1 MLHRLDEAKLWGA
14 PDRKLDR
21 LAAGLFYDAREP
33 DAAGSRLDA
42 RAERLSVAATR
53 LAFCASPATARW
65 LVQQEAAL
73 FASRLRLGERG
84 VPDPSPSEED
94 DDAEAEAPD
103 CFVSAASFGD
113 GTASASKPT
122 RHRWVA
128 FERASSLIGRRAPG
142 VVLRNGRARVPDAL
156 VPEVLLHDHRRETEA
171 ALAAT
176 ARRRRHAEAE
186 ARGAGAFGTP
196 AAADAL
202 KNLVTWR
209 PRRPTAEETEA
220 WVRAER
226 EASRR
231 ARLRGDE
238 KSLAEADE
246 RAPATEDVEDL
257 APPPGR
263 SFFFGP
269 EGADLDSDPNG
280 AGREG
285 RARTGWCR
293 GWRRRRGNGGDAPP
307 ATSLSLYANDAG
319 ASAFGGADSAF
330 GRLPAERFAPP
341 LGSDAKRALRVIRKG
356 PRHAVA
362 GARPFPLCVRR
373 HLAGLHRDHH
383 LRHEARFQ
391 LTLFLKGVDLSAE
404 ETLHVWRSQF
414 GHGKMND
421 FQNEHRYHVRHA
433 YGLEGK
439 MADYP
444 PFTCAKLA
452 RRKVEPNGAASCP
465 FAAAAASL
473 PGGGDGS
480 SRASRASASSRGR
493 DSTEPGGNPDPAD
506 ALREEIGALVPPRD
520 AERIARVAAGGN
532 AREACRLFFR
542 ATHVPNDP
550 AEDASA
556 RSDVAQETN
565 AETNADTNAE
575 TDAETNAETDASLS
589 PSAAAFRALGSLE
602 DLKFP
607 HDYYDASARLEEE
620 ARRFSRGG
628 GASGAGAGAGAGG
641 AARPRVALE
650 MEDDTDESDAE
661 EGFDLPGH
669 RDH

>member
-1 MLHRLDEAKLWGA
+1 VLHRLDEAKLWGA

-21 LAAGLFYDAREP
+21 LAAGLFYDASRAP
-33 DAAGSRLDA
+33 RLRLDA

-73 FASRLRLGERG
+73 FAARLRLGERE
-84 VPDPSPSEED
+84 VPGPSPSEED
-94 DDAEAEAPD
+94 DEAPETN
-103 CFVSAASFGD
+103 GD
-113 GTASASKPT
+113 GATSARRSPVRPCASRA
-122 RHRWVA
+122 HRWVA
-128 FERASSLIGRRAPG
+128 FERATGLVARREPG
-142 VVLRNGRARVPDAL
+142 VVLRDGRARVPDAL
-156 VPEVLLHDHRRETEA
+156 VPEVLVADHRRETEA

-176 ARRRRHAEAE
+176 ARRRRRAEAE

-202 KNLVTWR
+202 AKLVTWR
-209 PRRPTAEETEA
+209 PKRPTAEETAA

-231 ARLRGDE
+231 RTF
-238 KSLAEADE
+238 AEAGSA
-246 RAPATEDVEDL
+246 APATEDVEDL
-257 APPPGR
+257 ASPPSRG
-263 SFFFGP
+263 FFFGP
-269 EGADLDSDPNG
+269 ETNEG
-280 AGREG
+280 GREG
-285 RARTGWCR
+285 RAKAGWCR
-293 GWRRRRGNGGDAPP
+293 GWRRRRREDGGDAPP
-307 ATSLSLYANDAG
+307 ATSLSVFPDAG
-319 ASAFGGADSAF
+319 RAFGGADSAF
-330 GRLPAERFAPP
+330 GRLPVERFEIP

-362 GARPFPLCVRR
+362 GARPYPLCVRR

-391 LTLFLKGVDLSAE
+391 LTLFFKGIDLSAE
-404 ETLHVWRSQF
+404 ETLHVWRAQF

-444 PFTCAKLA
+444 PLTCEKLA

-465 FAAAAASL
+465 FAAAASGARREREEDATRREPFEKRSDL
-473 PGGGDGS
+473 SRFGS
-480 SRASRASASSRGR
+480 
-493 DSTEPGGNPDPAD
+493 DPTS
-506 ALREEIGALVPPRD
+506 ALREEIGTVVPPRD

-532 AREACRLFFR
+532 AREACRMFFR
-542 ATHVPNDP
+542 ATHAPNDE
-550 AEDASA
+550 ANA
-556 RSDVAQETN
+556 RGERQVESRKTRDEYARKQESDDDFETN
-565 AETNADTNAE
+565 RGIEPAASGSER
-575 TDAETNAETDASLS
+575 DAPSDALRD
-589 PSAAAFRALGSLE
+589 AASLE

-607 HDYYDASARLEEE
+607 HDYYDRSARVEEE
-620 ARRFSRGG
+620 TKRF
-628 GASGAGAGAGAGG
+628 AGGAGG
-641 AARPRVALE
+641 AARRRVALE
-650 MEDDTDESDAE
+650 MEDDTDESDAD
-661 EGFDLPGH
+661 EGGDLPGH

>member
-1 MLHRLDEAKLWGA
+1 MNHLAQARLTVLHRLDEAKLWGA
-14 PDRKLDR
+14 PDGRLDR
-21 LAAGLFYDAREP
+21 LAAGLFYDARESES
-33 DAAGSRLDA
+33 AGSRLDA

-53 LAFCASPATARW
+53 LAFCASPATTRW

-73 FASRLRLGERG
+73 FASRLRLGERE

-94 DDAEAEAPD
+94 DEAEDETSRRAE
-103 CFVSAASFGD
+103 SASLGD
-113 GTASASKPT
+113 GTESAPKAS

-128 FERASSLIGRRAPG
+128 FERASALIGRRAPG
-142 VVLRNGRARVPDAL
+142 VLLRNGRARIPEAL

-196 AAADAL
+196 ATADVLA
-202 KNLVTWR
+202 KLVTWR
-209 PRRPTAEETEA
+209 PRRPNAEETEA

-231 ARLRGDE
+231 HGF
-238 KSLAEADE
+238 AETGS
-246 RAPATEDVEDL
+246 RAPVTEDLEDL
-257 APPPGR
+257 AAPPSG
-263 SFFFGP
+263 SFFGDF
-269 EGADLDSDPNG
+269 DSNG

-285 RARTGWCR
+285 RARTGWVR
-293 GWRRRRGNGGDAPP
+293 GWRRSRKDGGNAAP
-307 ATSLSLYANDAG
+307 ATSLSLLPDAG
-319 ASAFGGADSAF
+319 RAFGGADSAF
-330 GRLPAERFAPP
+330 GRLPAEHFAPP
-341 LGSDAKRALRVIRKG
+341 IGSDAKRALRVIRKG

-391 LTLFLKGVDLSAE
+391 LTLFFKGIDLSAE

-444 PFTCAKLA
+444 PFTCEKLA
-452 RRKVEPNGAASCP
+452 RRKVTPDGAASCP
-465 FAAAAASL
+465 FAAAAS
-473 PGGGDGS
+473 GGGDGRRDASAVREGPGS
-480 SRASRASASSRGR
+480 SRTSKASSREHR
-493 DSTEPGGNPDPAD
+493 AAEPSSPAD
-506 ALREEIGALVPPRD
+506 ALREEIGALVPPRE
-520 AERIARVAAGGN
+520 AARIVRVAAGGN
-532 AREACRLFFR
+532 AREACRMFFR
-542 ATHVPNDP
+542 ATHSPESPESPESPDSP
-550 AEDASA
+550 DEDEDEA
-556 RSDVAQETN
+556 RSTFR
-565 AETNADTNAE
+565 
-575 TDAETNAETDASLS
+575 
-589 PSAAAFRALGSLE
+589 AAAPARAAERVGVARETHASPDARSLE

-607 HDYYDASARLEEE
+607 HDYFDESARVEEA

-628 GASGAGAGAGAGG
+628 ALEAGAGASA
-641 AARPRVALE
+641 RVALE

-661 EGFDLPGH
+661 EGGDLPGH

>member
-1 MLHRLDEAKLWGA
+1 VLHRLDEAKLWGA

-21 LAAGLFYDAREP
+21 LAAGLFYDASRAP
-33 DAAGSRLDA
+33 RLRLDA

-73 FASRLRLGERG
+73 FAARLRLGERE
-84 VPDPSPSEED
+84 VPGPSPSEED
-94 DDAEAEAPD
+94 DEAPETNGD
-103 CFVSAASFGD
+103 GAASARRSPVRPC
-113 GTASASKPT
+113 ASRA
-122 RHRWVA
+122 HRWVA
-128 FERASSLIGRRAPG
+128 FERATGLVARREPG
-142 VVLRNGRARVPDAL
+142 VVLRDGRARVPDAL
-156 VPEVLLHDHRRETEA
+156 VPEVLVADHRRETEA

-176 ARRRRHAEAE
+176 ARRRRGAEAE

-202 KNLVTWR
+202 AKLVTWR
-209 PRRPTAEETEA
+209 PKRPTAEETAA

-231 ARLRGDE
+231 RTF
-238 KSLAEADE
+238 AEAGSA
-246 RAPATEDVEDL
+246 APATEDVEDL
-257 APPPGR
+257 ASPPSR
-263 SFFFGP
+263 SRGFFFGP
-269 EGADLDSDPNG
+269 ETNENEG
-280 AGREG
+280 GREG
-285 RARTGWCR
+285 RAKAGWCR
-293 GWRRRRGNGGDAPP
+293 GWRRRRREDGGDAPP
-307 ATSLSLYANDAG
+307 ATSLSVFPDAG
-319 ASAFGGADSAF
+319 RAFGGADSAF
-330 GRLPAERFAPP
+330 GRLPVERFEIP

-362 GARPFPLCVRR
+362 GARPYPLCVRR

-391 LTLFLKGVDLSAE
+391 LTLFFKGIDLSAE
-404 ETLHVWRSQF
+404 ETLHVWRAQF

-444 PFTCAKLA
+444 PLTCEKLA
-452 RRKVEPNGAASCP
+452 RKKVEPNGAASCP
-465 FAAAAASL
+465 FAAAASGARREREEDATTREPFETSRSD
-473 PGGGDGS
+473 PNRFGS
-480 SRASRASASSRGR
+480 
-493 DSTEPGGNPDPAD
+493 DPES
-506 ALREEIGALVPPRD
+506 ALREEIGTVVPPRD

-542 ATHVPNDP
+542 ATHAPNDE
-550 AEDASA
+550 A
-556 RSDVAQETN
+556 N
-565 AETNADTNAE
+565 AA
-575 TDAETNAETDASLS
+575 
-589 PSAAAFRALGSLE
+589 SLE

-607 HDYYDASARLEEE
+607 HDYYDRSARVEEE
-620 ARRFSRGG
+620 TKRF
-628 GASGAGAGAGAGG
+628 AGGAGG
-641 AARPRVALE
+641 AARRRVALE
-650 MEDDTDESDAE
+650 MEDDTDESDAD
-661 EGFDLPGH
+661 EGGDLPGH

>member
-21 LAAGLFYDAREP
+21 LAAGLFYDASK
-33 DAAGSRLDA
+33 DAGARLDT

-65 LVQQEAAL
+65 LAQQEAVL
-73 FASRLRLGERG
+73 FASRLRLGERE

-94 DDAEAEAPD
+94 DDDETRGEKEE
-103 CFVSAASFGD
+103 SSSN
-113 GTASASKPT
+113 TRRE

-128 FERASSLIGRRAPG
+128 FERAAGLIARREPG
-142 VVLRNGRARVPDAL
+142 VVLRNGRARVGDSL
-156 VPEVLLHDHRRETEA
+156 VPEVLVFDRRRETEA

-176 ARRRRHAEAE
+176 AKRRRHAEAE

-202 KNLVTWR
+202 AKLVTWR
-209 PRRPTAEETEA
+209 PRRPTSEETAA

-226 EASRR
+226 EASRG
-231 ARLRGDE
+231 APSG
-238 KSLAEADE
+238 AERS
-246 RAPATEDVEDL
+246 RAPATDDLEDL
-257 APPPGR
+257 APPGPSG
-263 SFFFGP
+263 FFFGP
-269 EGADLDSDPNG
+269 PASRDADSTG

-285 RARTGWCR
+285 RARTGWRR
-293 GWRRRRGNGGDAPP
+293 GWRRRREDGGGAA
-307 ATSLSLYANDAG
+307 ATSLSLYADSACR
-319 ASAFGGADSAF
+319 AFGGADSAF
-330 GRLPAERFAPP
+330 GRLPAERFLSPP

-391 LTLFLKGVDLSAE
+391 LTLFFKGIDLSAE

-444 PFTCAKLA
+444 PFTCDKLA

-465 FAAAAASL
+465 FAAAAISSAGARGKV
-473 PGGGDGS
+473 PPETGRAIKDGPS
-480 SRASRASASSRGR
+480 GTSVACHVSRSDDDPASA
-493 DSTEPGGNPDPAD
+493 
-506 ALREEIGALVPPRD
+506 LLHEIQTLVPPGD

-532 AREACRLFFR
+532 AREACRMFFR
-542 ATHVPNDP
+542 ATHFPDGANS
-550 AEDASA
+550 SA
-556 RSDVAQETN
+556 RGDANESDRPDSALIDAN
-565 AETNADTNAE
+565 DT
-575 TDAETNAETDASLS
+575 LRRLYR
-589 PSAAAFRALGSLE
+589 FE

-607 HDYYDASARLEEE
+607 HDYYDQSARVEEE
-620 ARRFSRGG
+620 THRFAENPRGFPNAGEKSKSARRV
-628 GASGAGAGAGAGG
+628 
-641 AARPRVALE
+641 VALE
-650 MEDDTDESDAE
+650 MEDDTDESEE
-661 EGFDLPGH
+661 EGGDLPGH
-669 RDH
+669 RDR

>member
-21 LAAGLFYDAREP
+21 LAAGLFYDASKEP
-33 DAAGSRLDA
+33 KGARLDT

-65 LVQQEAAL
+65 LAQQEAAL
-73 FASRLRLGERG
+73 FASRLRLGERE

-94 DDAEAEAPD
+94 DDDETNDED
-103 CFVSAASFGD
+103 SSETRGEKD
-113 GTASASKPT
+113 SNNRRE

-128 FERASSLIGRRAPG
+128 FERAAGLIARREPG
-142 VVLRNGRARVPDAL
+142 VVLRNGRARVGDSL
-156 VPEVLLHDHRRETEA
+156 VPEVLVSDRRRETED

-176 ARRRRHAEAE
+176 AKRRRHAEAE

-202 KNLVTWR
+202 AKLVTWR
-209 PRRPTAEETEA
+209 PRRPTAEETAA

-226 EASRR
+226 EASRGFR
-231 ARLRGDE
+231 V
-238 KSLAEADE
+238 S
-246 RAPATEDVEDL
+246 RAPATDDLEDL
-257 APPPGR
+257 ASPGP
-263 SFFFGP
+263 SGFFFGAGP
-269 EGADLDSDPNG
+269 PASRDADSTG
-280 AGREG
+280 EGREG
-285 RARTGWCR
+285 RARTGWRR
-293 GWRRRRGNGGDAPP
+293 GWRRRREDGGGAA
-307 ATSLSLYANDAG
+307 ATSLSLYADG
-319 ASAFGGADSAF
+319 ACRAFGGADSAF
-330 GRLPAERFAPP
+330 GRLPAERFEPP

-391 LTLFLKGVDLSAE
+391 LTLFFKGIDLSAE

-444 PFTCAKLA
+444 PFTCDKLA

-465 FAAAAASL
+465 FAAAAS
-473 PGGGDGS
+473 
-480 SRASRASASSRGR
+480 ASAGAGRANPAETSGTSVASTSRS
-493 DSTEPGGNPDPAD
+493 DDDPAS
-506 ALREEIGALVPPRD
+506 ALLEEIRALVPPGD

-542 ATHVPNDP
+542 ATHFPDGAPTAPGAKKSDEPDSDADAND
-550 AEDASA
+550 ANANDANANDANANDASF
-556 RSDVAQETN
+556 
-565 AETNADTNAE
+565 
-575 TDAETNAETDASLS
+575 AS
-589 PSAAAFRALGSLE
+589 PAAALARLYRFE

-607 HDYYDASARLEEE
+607 HDYYDQSARVEEE
-620 ARRFSRGG
+620 TKRFAERGFPGAGETSAARR
-628 GASGAGAGAGAGG
+628 
-641 AARPRVALE
+641 RVALE
-650 MEDDTDESDAE
+650 MEDDTDESEE
-661 EGFDLPGH
+661 EGGDLPGH
-669 RDH
+669 RDR

>member
-21 LAAGLFYDAREP
+21 LAAGLFYDASK
-33 DAAGSRLDA
+33 DAGARLDT

-65 LVQQEAAL
+65 LAQQEAVL
-73 FASRLRLGERG
+73 FASRLRLGERE

-94 DDAEAEAPD
+94 DDDETRGEKEE
-103 CFVSAASFGD
+103 SSSN
-113 GTASASKPT
+113 TRRE

-128 FERASSLIGRRAPG
+128 FERAAGLIARREPG
-142 VVLRNGRARVPDAL
+142 VVLRNGRARVGDSL
-156 VPEVLLHDHRRETEA
+156 VPEVLVFDRRRETEA

-176 ARRRRHAEAE
+176 AKRRRHAEAE

-202 KNLVTWR
+202 AKLVTWR
-209 PRRPTAEETEA
+209 PRRPTSEETAA

-231 ARLRGDE
+231 RTF
-238 KSLAEADE
+238 AEAGSA
-246 RAPATEDVEDL
+246 APATEDVEDL
-257 APPPGR
+257 ASPPPSR
-263 SFFFGP
+263 ERFFETGLETNERGP
-269 EGADLDSDPNG
+269 QE
-280 AGREG
+280 GREG
-285 RARTGWCR
+285 GAKAGWCR
-293 GWRRRRGNGGDAPP
+293 GWRRRRREDGGDAPP
-307 ATSLSLYANDAG
+307 ATSLSVFPSDAG
-319 ASAFGGADSAF
+319 RAFGGADSAF
-330 GRLPAERFAPP
+330 GRLPVERFEIP

-362 GARPFPLCVRR
+362 GARPYPLCVRR

-391 LTLFLKGVDLSAE
+391 LTLFFKGIDLSAE
-404 ETLHVWRSQF
+404 ETLHVWRAQF

-444 PFTCAKLA
+444 PFTCDKLA

-465 FAAAAASL
+465 FAAAAISSA
-473 PGGGDGS
+473 GAREKVRAETGRAIKDGPS
-480 SRASRASASSRGR
+480 GTSVACHVSRSDDDPASA
-493 DSTEPGGNPDPAD
+493 
-506 ALREEIGALVPPRD
+506 LLHEIQTLVPPGD

-542 ATHVPNDP
+542 ATHFPDGANS
-550 AEDASA
+550 SA
-556 RSDVAQETN
+556 RGDANESDRPDSALIDAN
-565 AETNADTNAE
+565 DTLRRLYRF
-575 TDAETNAETDASLS
+575 DDM
-589 PSAAAFRALGSLE
+589 
-602 DLKFP
+602 KFP
-607 HDYYDASARLEEE
+607 HDYYDQSARVEEE
-620 ARRFSRGG
+620 THRFAESGFPNAGDKSKSARRV
-628 GASGAGAGAGAGG
+628 
-641 AARPRVALE
+641 VALE
-650 MEDDTDESDAE
+650 MEDDTDESEE
-661 EGFDLPGH
+661 EGGDLPGH
-669 RDH
+669 RDR

>member
-21 LAAGLFYDAREP
+21 LAAGLFYDA
-33 DAAGSRLDA
+33 SRAPALDA

-73 FASRLRLGERG
+73 FAARLRLGERE
-84 VPDPSPSEED
+84 VPGPSPSEED
-94 DDAEAEAPD
+94 DEAPETNGD
-103 CFVSAASFGD
+103 GAASARRSPVRPCASR
-113 GTASASKPT
+113 GT
-122 RHRWVA
+122 HRWVA
-128 FERASSLIGRRAPG
+128 FERATGLVARRDPG
-142 VVLRNGRARVPDAL
+142 VVLRDGRARVPDAL
-156 VPEVLLHDHRRETEA
+156 VPEVLVADHRRETEA

-176 ARRRRHAEAE
+176 ARRRRRAEAE

-202 KNLVTWR
+202 AKLVTWR
-209 PRRPTAEETEA
+209 PKRPTAEETAA

-231 ARLRGDE
+231 RTF
-238 KSLAEADE
+238 AEAGSA
-246 RAPATEDVEDL
+246 APATEDVEDL
-257 APPPGR
+257 ASPPSRG
-263 SFFFGP
+263 FFFGP
-269 EGADLDSDPNG
+269 ETNEG
-280 AGREG
+280 GREG
-285 RARTGWCR
+285 RAKAGWCR
-293 GWRRRRGNGGDAPP
+293 GWRRRRREDGGDAPP
-307 ATSLSLYANDAG
+307 ATSLSVFPDAG
-319 ASAFGGADSAF
+319 RAFGGADSAF
-330 GRLPAERFAPP
+330 GRLPVERFEIP

-362 GARPFPLCVRR
+362 GARPYPLCVRR

-391 LTLFLKGVDLSAE
+391 LTLFFKGIDLSAE
-404 ETLHVWRSQF
+404 ETLHVWRAQF

-444 PFTCAKLA
+444 PLTCEKLA

-465 FAAAAASL
+465 FAVAA
-473 PGGGDGS
+473 GGARSSSREEERRSSFRKDATPRGADHHS
-480 SRASRASASSRGR
+480 SRAF
-493 DSTEPGGNPDPAD
+493 EPFDARFGSDPSD
-506 ALREEIGALVPPRD
+506 PISALREEIGTLVPPRD

-542 ATHVPNDP
+542 ATHAPND
-550 AEDASA
+550 AADAADAARAGSERRVESRNGARA
-556 RSDVAQETN
+556 RSRERDAHDFDVSGGETN
-565 AETNADTNAE
+565 RGIEPASGSER
-575 TDAETNAETDASLS
+575 DAPSDALRR
-589 PSAAAFRALGSLE
+589 AASLE

-607 HDYYDASARLEEE
+607 HDYYDRSARVEEE
-620 ARRFSRGG
+620 TKRF
-628 GASGAGAGAGAGG
+628 AGGAGG
-641 AARPRVALE
+641 AARRCVALE
-650 MEDDTDESDAE
+650 MEDDTDESDAD
-661 EGFDLPGH
+661 EGGDLPGH